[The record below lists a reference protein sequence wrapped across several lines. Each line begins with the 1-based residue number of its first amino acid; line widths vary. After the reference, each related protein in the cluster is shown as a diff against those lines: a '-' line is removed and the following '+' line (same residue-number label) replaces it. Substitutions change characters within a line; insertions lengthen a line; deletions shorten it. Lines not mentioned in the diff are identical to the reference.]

1 MDSEDI
7 CDEGIDD
14 DSSLLLQPESPSLP
28 APVCMASV
36 NREGRARQLIG
47 LRQPFGVLLIKP
59 ASGGQRAVDY
69 RRVVADSMIS
79 VHFQQNIS
87 LADLL
92 DNVRTIDVL

>member
-1 MDSEDI
+1 MDGEDI
-7 CDEGIDD
+7 CDKGIDG
-14 DSSLLLQPESPSLP
+14 DSLSLLQPESPSLP

-36 NREGRARQLIG
+36 NREAQAQQLVG

-69 RRVVADSMIS
+69 RQVVADSMIS
-79 VHFQQNIS
+79 VHFQQNVL